1 MTHPPDRPPVDPQS
15 LDLKTLGIGLTGFCA
30 FLSLYA
36 TQPLLPSFLEIFH
49 ASKLAVSLTVSAATL
64 AVALAAPWV
73 GLFADKRGRKKVIVP
88 ALILLGLVNL
98 LSATAATLPAL
109 VAWRFLQG
117 LFTPAVFTVTVAYV
131 NEEWP
136 KDKLGYATS
145 VYVTGTVIGGFSG
158 RFLSGWVSTAFGWR
172 GVFLALGVLILL
184 MTWGVA
190 AWLPLAQ
197 KFRKV
202 RGYRLGLRHMGRHLA
217 NPDLQLIFTVGFVL
231 LFSLVGT
238 FTYITFYLAAP
249 PFRLGPSALGSLF
262 FVYLA
267 GAVITP
273 LVGRRVD
280 RLNGRRTLV
289 VSLLTSAVGVD
300 LTLLSS
306 LPWVLLGITLCSSGV
321 FVCQILTNLRV
332 GAVAGKSRASA
343 IGLYVTFYYLGGFAG
358 SVVPGL
364 LWDWGGWKAC
374 VVLISGLLMLTA
386 LMILGSGQKGRLRLS
401 GGWEAEGLELPG

>member
-1 MTHPPDRPPVDPQS
+1 MSLPSDHAPDSPRI

-36 TQPLLPSFLEIFH
+36 TQPLLPSFLDLFH
-49 ASKLAVSLTVSAATL
+49 ASKLAVSLTISAATL

-73 GLFADKRGRKKVIVP
+73 GLFADKRGRKRVIVP
-88 ALILLGLVNL
+88 ALILLGTVNL
-98 LSATAATLPAL
+98 LTATATTLPVL

-136 KDKLGYATS
+136 RDQVGYATS

-158 RFLSGWVSTAFGWR
+158 RFLSGLVSTAFGWR
-172 GVFLALGVLILL
+172 GVFLALGSLILL

-190 AWLPLAQ
+190 SWLPLAQ

-217 NPDLQLIFTVGFVL
+217 NPDLQLIFAVGFVL

-249 PFRLGPSALGSLF
+249 PFNLGPSALGSLF

-289 VSLLTSAVGVD
+289 FSLLTSALGVG
-300 LTLLSS
+300 LTVIPSIH
-306 LPWVLLGITLCSSGV
+306 WVLLGITLCSSGV

-343 IGLYVTFYYLGGFAG
+343 IGLYVTSYYLGGFAG
-358 SVVPGL
+358 SVAPGL

-374 VVLISGLLMLTA
+374 VVLISGLLMVTA
-386 LMILGSGQKGRLRLS
+386 LMILGYGKTGRFRLS
-401 GGWEAEGLELPG
+401 GGWESEGLELRG